1 MKNYLIDGY
10 NLGHKIPEVVRLL
23 QKKDFYAAIERIIH
37 IVQMRINIRRNR
49 VILVFDGKKGI
60 FDYPRSA
67 STVEVLFSRKP
78 QEADDIIR
86 EILRK
91 QTDTSHWTVI
101 SSDNE
106 ILKTARDLGANF
118 IRSEA
123 FYASSKTSG
132 QQDLPKESKQKY
144 NPDNVD
150 VNYWMKL
157 FGNDKNEDN

>member
-23 QKKDFYAAIERIIH
+23 QKKDFYAAIEWIIH
-37 IVQMRINIRRNR
+37 TVQMCINTRRNR
-49 VILVFDGKKGI
+49 VIIVFDGKKGL

-67 STVEVLFSRKP
+67 STIEVLFSRKP

-91 QTDTSHWTVI
+91 QTDASHWIVV

-118 IRSEA
+118 IHSEA
-123 FYASSKTSG
+123 FYASSKTSDQKG
-132 QQDLPKESKQKY
+132 LPKESRQKY
-144 NPDNVD
+144 NPNNVD
-150 VNYWMKL
+150 VDYWMNL
-157 FGNDKNEDN
+157 FGKDKSEDD